1 MTPRLSTTHVRSR
14 HALVA
19 LLACIATGASVQTAS
34 AEGTCV
40 DACVSA
46 FGVSFYNDRGDY
58 FVLTDC
64 ATSLITGRTYCTYS
78 RLPALQ
84 Q

>member
-1 MTPRLSTTHVRSR
+1 MTLRSLTGRVSTRR
-14 HALVA
+14 ARVA
-19 LLACIATGASVQTAS
+19 LLVCIATGVAVQTAS

-40 DACVSA
+40 DVCVDT

-58 FVLTDC
+58 FLLTDC
-64 ATSLITGRTYCTYS
+64 ATSAMTGRTYCTYS